1 MFLYNLTTS
10 CSFSIKNDSSDNSS
24 DNIYRTIVLMP
35 KLYDPQKRRRKR
47 IYQKKLM
54 QSVVIHIKCV
64 SLHMYLTENAQRL

>member
-1 MFLYNLTTS
+1 MLLYNLPTS
-10 CSFSIKNDSSDNSS
+10 CSFSIKNGSSDNSS
-24 DNIYRTIVLMP
+24 DNIYRTIVLIP
-35 KLYDPQKRRRKR
+35 KLYDPQKRRRQR